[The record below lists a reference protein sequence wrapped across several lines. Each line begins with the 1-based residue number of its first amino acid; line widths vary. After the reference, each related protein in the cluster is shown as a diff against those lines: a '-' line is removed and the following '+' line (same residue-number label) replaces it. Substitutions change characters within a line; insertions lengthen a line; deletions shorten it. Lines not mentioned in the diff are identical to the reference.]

1 MEILLDM
8 VNQNLQKALKKFK
21 DTKNKEYGKT
31 QK

>member
-21 DTKNKEYGKT
+21 DTKNKEYRKT